1 MPRPMSCFLTID
13 QVRRRQKT
21 VTRRHVDSWLKLQ
34 QGDLLPLIEKGQG
47 LKRGEKQVL
56 ITEVEV
62 VSVWVEPLLDGLSP
76 AEVEREGF
84 GAVHPAEFAA
94 FWAAAHGYGS
104 LLRNERFRASPAPW
118 LTPPPRRLAVIRR
131 ALAGVKC
138 RRIEW
143 RYLDEVDII
152 A

>member
-21 VTRRHVDSWLKLQ
+21 VTRRHADSWLKLQ

-94 FWAAAHGYGS
+94 FWAAAHGHKP
-104 LLRNERFRASPAPW
+104 LLRSEGVETSPSPW
-118 LTPPPRRLAVIRR
+118 LTPTPRRLDAIHR
-131 ALAGVKC
+131 ALTGVKC

-143 RYLDEVDII
+143 RYLDEVDR
-152 A
+152 

>member
-21 VTRRHVDSWLKLQ
+21 VTRRHVDSWLKLRS
-34 QGDLLPLIEKGQG
+34 GDLLPLIEKGQG

-56 ITEVEV
+56 ITKVEV
-62 VSVWVEPLLDGLSP
+62 VSVCVESLLDGLSP

-94 FWAAAHGYGS
+94 FWAAAHGHKP
-104 LLRNERFRASPAPW
+104 LLRSEGVETSPSPW
-118 LTPPPRRLAVIRR
+118 LTPTPRRLDAIHR
-131 ALAGVKC
+131 ALTGVKC

-143 RYLDEVDII
+143 RYLDEVDR
-152 A
+152 